1 MYNLKNVKNTHG
13 GVLLLVKLQAVKV
26 ILLHGCFSRFLNC
39 RMVPNRSTH
48 HIFVLTFLIMQ
59 ENRLDKKDQ
68 ANFKTYMTSQTGKQ
82 IKMIMLIIYY
92 PISEEVKA
100 IRQWSV
106 TRSFY
111 KQHFVSKAT
120 LKLVKNQPKAK
131 QHPEAVLLL
140 FENCLLSSS
149 MLSSKTIMRSSETCA
164 KNTCVCFNE
173 IM

>member
-1 MYNLKNVKNTHG
+1 
-13 GVLLLVKLQAVKV
+13 
-26 ILLHGCFSRFLNC
+26 
-39 RMVPNRSTH
+39 MVPNRATH
-48 HIFVLTFLIMQ
+48 HIFVLTFLTMQ

-82 IKMIMLIIYY
+82 VIMIILIIYY
-92 PISEEVKA
+92 PISGEVKA
-100 IRQWSV
+100 IRLWSL
-106 TRSFY
+106 TRSF

-131 QHPEAVLLL
+131 QHPEAVLVL
-140 FENCLLSSS
+140 FENCLLSSF
-149 MLSSKTIMRSSETCA
+149 MLSSKTIMRRSEKCV